1 MNLSIQNLI
10 DGGQKILGESGIE
23 NSKYETKVIIEKT
36 LKISSLEII
45 INPKRQISEKEKNK
59 VLKKIYE
66 RKKGKPISKIFGVKE
81 FFSREFITNSQV
93 LDPRPET
100 EILLEST
107 VRRCLKLKKKKISIL
122 ELGVGSGCLIISILL
137 ELKKIQFSALGVDL
151 SDRALMVAIE
161 NVKKFNLEKYID
173 LKKSNWFSRVYEKF
187 DVIISNPPYVKTSDI
202 KNLDKGVKYFDPF
215 VALNGG
221 KNGLE
226 SYEKIADKAKSYL
239 NNDGI
244 IILEMGFGQHHSIK
258 KIFNR
263 RGYKTILEEKDL
275 QGVNRVV
282 GFS

>member
-107 VRRCLKLKKKKISIL
+107 VRRCLKLKKKKNFHFRI
-122 ELGVGSGCLIISILL
+122 GC
-137 ELKKIQFSALGVDL
+137 
-151 SDRALMVAIE
+151 
-161 NVKKFNLEKYID
+161 
-173 LKKSNWFSRVYEKF
+173 W
-187 DVIISNPPYVKTSDI
+187 
-202 KNLDKGVKYFDPF
+202 
-215 VALNGG
+215 
-221 KNGLE
+221 
-226 SYEKIADKAKSYL
+226 
-239 NNDGI
+239 
-244 IILEMGFGQHHSIK
+244 
-258 KIFNR
+258 
-263 RGYKTILEEKDL
+263 
-275 QGVNRVV
+275 
-282 GFS
+282 